1 MEIDAPQRHSRAVT
15 GARSGQNGRPTR
27 FPPGI
32 RPCKAISCAAVGVRS
47 APEWT
52 WIRIASDRRALIA
65 LLNHTPPK
73 NSIACAREFKQFEAR
88 ASAYHY
94 FIAHSGCLSNSV
106 RSPVR
111 SNVLEVGVPVRNG
124 VKSMETVG
132 TLSRPCRNWMRSGSV
147 LPT

>member
-1 MEIDAPQRHSRAVT
+1 MQIESLAVLT
-15 GARSGQNGRPTR
+15 LQNLSHDPDQEY
-27 FPPGI
+27 F
-32 RPCKAISCAAVGVRS
+32 AVGCS
-47 APEWT
+47 
-52 WIRIASDRRALIA
+52 
-65 LLNHTPPK
+65 
-73 NSIACAREFKQFEAR
+73 REYRKSEAR

-124 VKSMETVG
+124 VKAMETVG
-132 TLSRPCRNWMRSGSV
+132 TLSRACRNWMRSGSV